1 MNILVIGGTRFFG
14 IPMVEK
20 LLQIGHDVTIATR
33 GITNDRFGKSVKRI
47 KLDIYDSDSVK
58 LALSGKSYDV
68 VIDKMGYGSS
78 DIANILD
85 NVECGRFIHMSTA
98 GVYRLDHYNIREE
111 EFNPESIPLV
121 WYTRGERDYDTL
133 KRLAEAA
140 IVQKYADIS
149 SVMIRSPFVLGEN
162 DYTNRLCFYLEH
174 IKSQKPMYIDNINN
188 QFCVANADE
197 LGEFMANLVDSDIEG
212 PVNFCANGLI
222 SIRDIVSYG
231 ERLIG
236 KQAVISADGDVA
248 PYNGTLSNSLD
259 VARAEEAH
267 GLIGNVKDWIFNVI
281 EASID
286 RFNEK

>member
-1 MNILVIGGTRFFG
+1 
-14 IPMVEK
+14 MVEK

-98 GVYRLDHYNIREE
+98 GVYTLDHYNIREE
-111 EFNPESIPLV
+111 EFNPESISLA

-149 SVMIRSPFVLGEN
+149 SIIVRSPFVMGEN

-174 IKSQKPMYIDNINN
+174 IKWQKPMYIDNIDN
-188 QFCVANADE
+188 QFSIANADE
-197 LGEFMANLVDSDIEG
+197 LGVFMANLVDSDIEG
-212 PVNFCANGLI
+212 PVNFCSNGLI

-236 KQAVISADGDVA
+236 RKAVISADGDAA

-259 VARAEEAH
+259 VTRAEEVY
-267 GLIGNVKDWIFNVI
+267 GPIRNVKDWIFSLI
-281 EASID
+281 EVNLD
-286 RFNEK
+286 RFNER